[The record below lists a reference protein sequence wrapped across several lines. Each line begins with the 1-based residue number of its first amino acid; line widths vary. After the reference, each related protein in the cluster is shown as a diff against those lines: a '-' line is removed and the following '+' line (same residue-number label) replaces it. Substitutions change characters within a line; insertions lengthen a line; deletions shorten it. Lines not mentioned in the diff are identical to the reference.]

1 MPKSPSSNK
10 SSNKCC
16 SSNSVSSLLS
26 HLALLPPVLVEK
38 SPHLFGRR
46 LNRLSRFSLSPRLL
60 HRLFSLSLASS
71 SSWYLGIC
79 SSIPGSVSVYF
90 LPSTTT
96 TLLLSFCVYPGL
108 GLSQDYVTISFCSL
122 QPLLSASQYDL
133 GYCGNILDLNLFN
146 SEANPSGIPIV
157 LKHRRKKYCT

>member
-10 SSNKCC
+10 SSNRCC

-38 SPHLFGRR
+38 SPRLFGRR
-46 LNRLSRFSLSPRLL
+46 LNRLSRLSLSPRLL
-60 HRLFSLSLASS
+60 HRLFSLSPASS

-96 TLLLSFCVYPGL
+96 LLLSFYVYPVL
-108 GLSQDYVTISFCSL
+108 GLSQDYATISFCSL

-133 GYCGNILDLNLFN
+133 DYCGNTLDLNLFN
-146 SEANPSGIPIV
+146 SEANPSEIPIV
-157 LKHRRKKYCT
+157 LKHRRKNTVT

>member
-10 SSNKCC
+10 SSNRCC

-38 SPHLFGRR
+38 SPRLFGRR
-46 LNRLSRFSLSPRLL
+46 LSRLSRLSQSPRPL
-60 HRLFSLSLASS
+60 HRLFSLSLAS

-96 TLLLSFCVYPGL
+96 TLLLSSYVYPVL

-133 GYCGNILDLNLFN
+133 DYCGNTLDLNLFN
-146 SEANPSGIPIV
+146 SEANPSEIPIV
-157 LKHRRKKYCT
+157 LKHRRKNTVT